1 MLNNDVLHELG
12 TNFIEYAVAVNTD
25 RAIPNATDGL
35 KPVAK
40 RILYGAYDCGF
51 KNDKPHVKC
60 ANIVGNVMAD
70 WHPHGDSS
78 IYGAL
83 IRLSQNW
90 VMRYPL
96 IDFHGANGNISGDP
110 PAAQRYTEARL
121 AKITEEG
128 MLSSIKKNSVDFI
141 PNYSETKQEPV
152 ELPSIFPNLLC
163 NPNSGIGVAMACS
176 WAPHNLKEVA
186 QAIYD
191 YMDGKEPTLPG
202 PDFPTGGII
211 INKNDIPAIMKS
223 GHGSVKI
230 RGKYQFENNNIV
242 FTEMPYGITTE
253 DLMTQIGE
261 LCDAGDITGIE
272 DIRNESNRKQGFRL
286 VIECEKNAPIKSVLN
301 KLFAKTNLQTTFSY
315 NQVALVNKTP
325 TELNLKD
332 CIKLYIDFNS
342 NCIIR
347 ECKFDINKAENRLH
361 IIVGLLK
368 ALDMI
373 DKIIAMIKQSE
384 SSSVAKQTLISWGFT
399 DIQAQAI
406 LDMKLS
412 KLSKLDKM
420 DLEKEKAELEALI
433 IKLKAICE
441 NPIPEL
447 RSRLKNLVDKYGDDR
462 RTELTQIV
470 EEKAEKEII
479 NVEPEKCVVVMT
491 EGGTIKRI
499 PVASFRIQKRNGKG
513 VKSQEDITHC
523 VIRTNTIDNLMLFTD
538 KGVMYKLLVND
549 IPVGTNA
556 SAGTPISALVKMGV
570 GEQVITI
577 YSIYRDTEAKYVLFA
592 TKKGLI
598 KKVPLEDYTGMRKKT
613 GVSATTLHEGDSL
626 ANVSLIKEEQLIIL
640 TKNGYA
646 IRFDSKDISPSSRI
660 AMGVKSINLGEN
672 DEVVCV
678 LAIRDTT
685 DYLSVFTRNG
695 YGKRVDLKEIPLQ
708 KRAGKGVYIYKPTE
722 ETGEI
727 IDGSLVNDTDNL
739 FICGDK
745 KNICISAKDIV
756 CAGRTAIGAS
766 TIKNEKIKKI
776 TKI

>member
-25 RAIPNATDGL
+25 RAIPSATDGL

-70 WHPHGDSS
+70 WHPHGDTS

-90 VMRYPL
+90 IMRYPL
-96 IDFHGANGNISGDP
+96 IDFHGANGNIGGDP

-128 MLSSIKKNSVDFI
+128 MLSSIKKDSVDFI

-191 YMDGKEPTLPG
+191 YIDGKEPMLPG
-202 PDFPTGGII
+202 PDFPTGGVI

-223 GHGSVKI
+223 GHGSVKV
-230 RGKYQFENNNIV
+230 RGKYKFENNNIV

-253 DLMTQIGE
+253 NLMTQIGE

-286 VIECEKNAPIKSVLN
+286 VIECEKNAPIKTVLS

-347 ECKFDINKAENRLH
+347 ECKFEINKAENRLH

-373 DKIIAMIKQSE
+373 DEIISMIKKSE
-384 SSSVAKQTLISWGFT
+384 SSNEAKQTLISWGFT

-406 LDMKLS
+406 Q
-412 KLSKLDKM
+412 
-420 DLEKEKAELEALI
+420 A
-433 IKLKAICE
+433 
-441 NPIPEL
+441 
-447 RSRLKNLVDKYGDDR
+447 
-462 RTELTQIV
+462 Q
-470 EEKAEKEII
+470 
-479 NVEPEKCVVVMT
+479 
-491 EGGTIKRI
+491 
-499 PVASFRIQKRNGKG
+499 
-513 VKSQEDITHC
+513 
-523 VIRTNTIDNLMLFTD
+523 
-538 KGVMYKLLVND
+538 
-549 IPVGTNA
+549 
-556 SAGTPISALVKMGV
+556 
-570 GEQVITI
+570 
-577 YSIYRDTEAKYVLFA
+577 
-592 TKKGLI
+592 
-598 KKVPLEDYTGMRKKT
+598 GMR
-613 GVSATTLHEGDSL
+613 
-626 ANVSLIKEEQLIIL
+626 
-640 TKNGYA
+640 Y
-646 IRFDSKDISPSSRI
+646 
-660 AMGVKSINLGEN
+660 
-672 DEVVCV
+672 
-678 LAIRDTT
+678 
-685 DYLSVFTRNG
+685 
-695 YGKRVDLKEIPLQ
+695 
-708 KRAGKGVYIYKPTE
+708 
-722 ETGEI
+722 
-727 IDGSLVNDTDNL
+727 
-739 FICGDK
+739 
-745 KNICISAKDIV
+745 
-756 CAGRTAIGAS
+756 
-766 TIKNEKIKKI
+766 
-776 TKI
+776 

>member
-90 VMRYPL
+90 IMRYPL
-96 IDFHGANGNISGDP
+96 IDFHGANGNIGGDP

-230 RGKYQFENNNIV
+230 RGKYKFENNNIV

-286 VIECEKNAPIKSVLN
+286 VIECEKNAPIKSVLS

-384 SSSVAKQTLISWGFT
+384 SSSAAKQTLISWGFT

-433 IKLKAICE
+433 VKLKAICE

-479 NVEPEKCVVVMT
+479 NVEPEKCVVIMT

-499 PVASFRIQKRNGKG
+499 PITSFKTQKKNGKG
-513 VKSQEDITHC
+513 IKSQEDITYC
-523 VIRTNTIDNLMLFTD
+523 VLRTNTIDNLMLFTN
-538 KGVMYKLLVND
+538 KGQMYRLLVND
-549 IPVGTNA
+549 IPVGTNV
-556 SAGTPISALVKMGV
+556 STGTPISALITMEP
-570 GEQVITI
+570 GEKVTTM
-577 YSIYRDTEAKYVLFA
+577 YSIYRDTNAEFVLFA
-592 TKKGLI
+592 SKNGLI
-598 KKVPLEDYTGMRKKT
+598 KKTTLEEYIKTKKKT
-613 GVSATTLHEGDSL
+613 GMSAVIIRENDAL
-626 ANVSLIKEEQLIIL
+626 ANVSLIKDEQLIIL

-646 IRFDSKDISPSSRI
+646 IRFNSNEIGSTSRNSS
-660 AMGVKSINLGEN
+660 GVKGINLVD
-672 DEVVCV
+672 DEIVCV
-678 LAIRDTT
+678 LPLRDNN
-685 DYLSVFTRNG
+685 DYLGLFTQNG
-695 YGKRVDLKEIPLQ
+695 FAKKVKLSELPAQ
-708 KRAGKGVYIYKPTE
+708 KRGGRGINLYKVDKM
-722 ETGEI
+722 TGPI
-727 IDGSLVNDTDNL
+727 VGGSLINDTDNL
-739 FICGDK
+739 FIGGDK
-745 KNICISAKDIV
+745 HNICISAKDITLGSKYAV
-756 CAGRTAIGAS
+756 GS
-766 TIKNEKIKKI
+766 SVIKNSRVKSI